1 MVVAIVTARK
11 NSKGLPGKN
20 TMMLG
25 NYSLIEHSIMA
36 ANNASE
42 IDEIILSTDIVEIID
57 ELKSKYSKLNVPYV
71 RPDHLCQDNSTHVEV
86 INDLFQYFEKINK
99 KITHFVL
106 LQPTSPFR
114 TSDEI
119 NEGVNLL
126 KKGNE
131 SVLGVCKTM
140 HHPADYIYL
149 DSNKQIKNIM
159 PDFKG
164 KRRQEFPEIYFN
176 NGAFYGCSINYF
188 KKNQMFYDE
197 NSQLLIMNENTLID
211 IDTEFDMKLA
221 KSII

>member
-1 MVVAIVTARK
+1 
-11 NSKGLPGKN
+11 
-20 TMMLG
+20 MMLG

>member
-1 MVVAIVTARK
+1 
-11 NSKGLPGKN
+11 
-20 TMMLG
+20 MMLG
-25 NYSLIEHSIMA
+25 NYSLIEHSIRA
-36 ANNASE
+36 ANNATE

-126 KKGNE
+126 KNGNE

-149 DSNKQIKNIM
+149 DNNKKIKNIM

-176 NGAFYGCSINYF
+176 NGAFYGCSVNYF

>member
-25 NYSLIEHSIMA
+25 NYSLIEHSIRA
-36 ANNASE
+36 ANNATE

-126 KKGNE
+126 KNGNE

-149 DSNKQIKNIM
+149 DNNKKIKNIM

-176 NGAFYGCSINYF
+176 NGAFYGCSVNYF